1 MKTKIILI
9 ISLLLFSGC
18 NDKLKKEVSDIK
30 SNMATKSDIASL
42 QKQIDD
48 INQKVEDIK
57 SKQELKSQIVPT
69 NEINSSLVSK
79 VNNLQKE
86 INEINST
93 LPLVPKNVFYCK
105 GHFKPTT
112 FITVKKAKIYNSKGK
127 VVAIWPKCTSF
138 TSYIE
143 KNKKLRITG
152 IFVHL
157 KWQNALNK
165 DWWIDIKNVAKKFK
179 DKNESKNLR
188 DN

>member
-1 MKTKIILI
+1 MKTKIFI
-9 ISLLLFSGC
+9 IIALLLFSGC
-18 NDKLKKEVSDIK
+18 DKKLKKEVSNIK
-30 SNMATKSDIASL
+30 SNMATKSDVSNL
-42 QKQIDD
+42 QRQIDE
-48 INQKVEDIK
+48 INQKVEGIK
-57 SKQELKSQIVPT
+57 PKQELKSQIVPT
-69 NEINSSLVSK
+69 NEINSSLISK

-93 LPLVPKNVFYCK
+93 LPFVPKNVFYCK
-105 GHFKPTT
+105 GHFKPTV
-112 FITVKKAKIYNSKGK
+112 FITTKKAKIYNSKGE
-127 VVAIWPKCTSF
+127 VVSFWPKCTSF

-157 KWQNALNK
+157 KWQNALSK
-165 DWWIDIKNVAKKFK
+165 DWWIDIKDVAKKFK